1 MAKYKIVLLPGDGIG
16 PEVMTEAE
24 KILETVSSTGAAEF
38 ELIEFPCGYGYFNKT
53 GEPCPEDMFEVCK
66 TEADAILLGAV
77 GDISSNQTQ
86 PRLDWLSPGGKIVF
100 GLRARLDLFA
110 NVRPVQLYPNIKHR
124 ISHEFIQVWQP
135 ENVNLVIVREN
146 IEGLYANVMAAARG
160 NSGVEKIKLGP
171 RIEEPRLTTEAGSR
185 RIIEFAFEHSL
196 RRTDGAPID
205 NKKRVTCVEKSN
217 VLVGCKLFRTMY
229 NDISDR
235 YTMVDQDYA
244 YIDSFVQWLL
254 RRPEQ
259 YNIVVMS
266 NLFGDIVTDQAAV
279 LQGGMGMAPS
289 GNIGTDHAM
298 FEPVHGA
305 APKYEGKNVAN
316 PIGMILSV
324 KMMLDWLGD
333 RKNDAD
339 LYRAGKKLE
348 EAVVEVLQA
357 GKTLTADIGGK
368 AKCSDVGNAI
378 SVKLNDLLVE

>member
-1 MAKYKIVLLPGDGIG
+1 
-16 PEVMTEAE
+16 
-24 KILETVSSTGAAEF
+24 
-38 ELIEFPCGYGYFNKT
+38 
-53 GEPCPEDMFEVCK
+53 
-66 TEADAILLGAV
+66 
-77 GDISSNQTQ
+77 
-86 PRLDWLSPGGKIVF
+86 
-100 GLRARLDLFA
+100 
-110 NVRPVQLYPNIKHR
+110 
-124 ISHEFIQVWQP
+124 
-135 ENVNLVIVREN
+135 
-146 IEGLYANVMAAARG
+146 
-160 NSGVEKIKLGP
+160 
-171 RIEEPRLTTEAGSR
+171 
-185 RIIEFAFEHSL
+185 
-196 RRTDGAPID
+196 
-205 NKKRVTCVEKSN
+205 
-217 VLVGCKLFRTMY
+217 
-229 NDISDR
+229 
-235 YTMVDQDYA
+235 
-244 YIDSFVQWLL
+244 
-254 RRPEQ
+254 
-259 YNIVVMS
+259 MS